1 MSWPQQWPAQTGFLI
16 LSVLLLFGR
25 NNARIRDTWTPLLQ
39 VSFGTILTPL
49 GLGMLVYGF
58 GGFFQLLP
66 GGDVS
71 SLLLI
76 YGFVISLLGF
86 ALSYA
91 QLRHGSEPGFFLFI
105 GKPIIY
111 IRGFVIISTK
121 LKAHLTTEGSS
132 PKRTFPMRLHRQDAQ
147 GCLWVPAEVILN
159 SHLMTFLGP
168 LFGMG

>member
-1 MSWPQQWPAQTGFLI
+1 MHIS
-16 LSVLLLFGR
+16 R
-25 NNARIRDTWTPLLQ
+25 Q

-91 QLRHGSEPGFFLFI
+91 QLRHGSKQGFYF
-105 GKPIIY
+105 
-111 IRGFVIISTK
+111 
-121 LKAHLTTEGSS
+121 
-132 PKRTFPMRLHRQDAQ
+132 
-147 GCLWVPAEVILN
+147 
-159 SHLMTFLGP
+159 
-168 LFGMG
+168 